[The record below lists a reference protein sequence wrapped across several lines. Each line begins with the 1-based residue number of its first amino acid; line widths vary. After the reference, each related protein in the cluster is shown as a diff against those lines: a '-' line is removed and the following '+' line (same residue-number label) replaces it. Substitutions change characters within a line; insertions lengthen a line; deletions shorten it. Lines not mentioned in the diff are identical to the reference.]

1 VRESGKA
8 RRKRSGGAVEKV
20 AAALYGRSCGID
32 KGGRSSRESVEEV
45 TAGRCETERK
55 REIGGKRDLE
65 SGSGSN
71 GGLVRLQ
78 EVEDDGEWRKLASG
92 MEDGGRRREWR
103 MELEAAARME
113 GGRKSLQRR
122 REWRRRDW

>member
-8 RRKRSGGAVEKV
+8 RRKRSSGAVEKV
-20 AAALYGRSCGID
+20 AATLYGRSCGIG
-32 KGGRSSRESVEEV
+32 KGGRSSRESLEEMP
-45 TAGRCETERK
+45 ARK

-78 EVEDDGEWRKLASG
+78 EVEDDGKWRKLASG

-103 MELEAAARME
+103 MELDAAARME
-113 GGRKSLQRR
+113 GGKKSLQRR
-122 REWRRRDW
+122 REIGSRR